1 MIVPLLLAVDFMNFN
16 YSAIPCSGNVPPPAL
31 IRKGSYSYFDQNM
44 GAGFEVFVDSVKQG
58 SLRAGTQQAV
68 VVLTCQFPMGGTA
81 GAYAYDIR
89 GDKTVLL
96 GEVGTADWGADW
108 GAGPKS
114 IHIRFAKQFLYVDS
128 CKDTPCATSEVRT
141 YALRGGKLVKVY
153 VQTHKTRSP

>member
-16 YSAIPCSGNVPPPAL
+16 YSALPCSANVPPPAL
-31 IRKGSYSYFDQNM
+31 IRKGSYSYFDEKM
-44 GAGFEVFVDSVKQG
+44 GTGFEVFVNSVKQG
-58 SLRAGTQQAV
+58 TLLAGTQQAV
-68 VVLTCQFPMGGTA
+68 VVLECQFPMGGTA

-89 GDKTVLL
+89 GDTAVLL
-96 GEVGTADWGADW
+96 GEVGSADWGGDW

-114 IHIRFAKQFLYVDS
+114 IHIRFAKNFLYVDS
-128 CKDTPCATSEVRT
+128 CKDSHCEMSEVRT